1 MRLRRGTKEI
11 AQKAQQVEVQ
21 AQQHADQHNS
31 DMSNAVAE
39 KRAALAVA
47 RKHAAHIVSGIAMH
61 RSEVAA
67 RAAGAS
73 AEQLASI
80 PSSSALEAAKAKIAE
95 DAKHRAAVSA
105 TADDAKALEKHVEQQ
120 LKDAVTSS
128 DVAAEQARKA
138 TEEKRKADAELSDEL
153 SSVGLS
159 PMALH
164 AGDSE
169 ELTQSLAEQRQT
181 VDDIH
186 VQRAQIESELDA
198 AETKLVTAMTEASQ
212 DPERPEKQV
221 AAEVA
226 AVQHEF
232 LERED
237 RMAAATESQVT
248 KVEQTIRDR
257 LKKSEV
263 RTSLM
268 NEQLQGNIGPKVVK
282 LIGEKAVSALTA
294 EDLAIAAREHEARV
308 DTVKERI
315 EQTERAI
322 GPMVEKAEQLMEK
335 AAGGVA
341 KKNDVTEEATEAA
354 DKEGEV
360 QEAKQEKAATGRAEE
375 EDAAKENPEAVAAE
389 MDQAADKAEQDAI
402 AEKEQAE
409 AAEEKDKEI
418 AAAAEEK
425 AKNAAEEVAKN
436 AETAVVAPA
445 AEEAAAEEEEAPVTD
460 EAAAA
465 AADEAEQD
473 AIEEKA
479 EEEAADEAA
488 AAADE
493 AVAPAEEEATAADEA
508 ATAAADEAVAPA
520 EEEAT
525 AADEAA
531 TAAADEAVATAEE
544 EAPAADEAAAT
555 DDEAPVAPVAPV
567 EEEAPAAAATDDEA
581 TAAEVPV

>member
-1 MRLRRGTKEI
+1 ME
-11 AQKAQQVEVQ
+11 QVEVQ

-354 DKEGEV
+354 DKEGEA

-445 AEEAAAEEEEAPVTD
+445 AEEAAAEEEEET
-460 EAAAA
+460 AAA

-520 EEEAT
+520 EEEA
-525 AADEAA
+525 
-531 TAAADEAVATAEE
+531 
-544 EAPAADEAAAT
+544 PAADEAAAT